1 MSVDQSSTDRRP
13 AMTLLSGPL
22 DVFSHCCR
30 IVLLEKDIECSIE
43 DISIN
48 DDPAKIGEFNPYGET
63 PTLIDRDVALYD
75 MWVIIE
81 YLDERFPHPP
91 LMPVD
96 PITRAKTRL
105 IVSRLTRDW
114 LRPISDLG
122 ETVTPKPSRQLIKSL
137 HDGLVAL
144 SPIFV
149 DQPFFLGSDYT
160 LVDAY
165 FAPLLWRLPAL
176 GVELPKQAAPLI
188 EYGENLFKRPAFRVS
203 LSDQENDYR

>member
-1 MSVDQSSTDRRP
+1 
-13 AMTLLSGPL
+13 MTLMSGPL

-30 IVLLEKDIECSIE
+30 IVLAEKDIDCAVESV
-43 DISIN
+43 SAN

-63 PTLIDRDVALYD
+63 PTLINRDVALYG

-96 PITRAKTRL
+96 PISRAKARL
-105 IVSRLTRDW
+105 IISRLIRDC
-114 LRPISDLG
+114 LRPVAKLG
-122 ETVTPKPSRQLIKSL
+122 ETVSPKPTKALQKSL
-137 HDGLVAL
+137 HDGLLAL

-149 DQPFFLGSDYT
+149 DQPYFLGSDYT

-176 GVELPKQAAPLI
+176 DIELPKQATPLI
-188 EYGENLFKRPAFRVS
+188 EYSELLFKRPAFYMS
-203 LSDQENDYR
+203 LSEQEVGLR

>member
-1 MSVDQSSTDRRP
+1 MR
-13 AMTLLSGPL
+13 LLSGQL
-22 DVFSHCCR
+22 DIFSHCCR
-30 IVLLEKDIECSIE
+30 LVLLEKDVDCSVE
-43 DISIN
+43 YVTAN

-63 PTLIDRDVALYD
+63 PTLVDRDVALYN
-75 MWVIIE
+75 MGVIVE

-114 LRPISDLG
+114 LQPISALG
-122 ETVTPKPSRQLIKSL
+122 ESTTPTPSQELKKSL

-149 DQPFFLGSDYT
+149 NQPYFLGAEYT

-165 FAPLLWRLPAL
+165 LAPLLWRLPWL
-176 GVELPKQAAPLI
+176 GIELPKQATSLI
-188 EYGENLFKRPAFRVS
+188 EYGDSLFKRPAFNIS
-203 LSDQENDYR
+203 LSEQELELR